1 MDVCEQAAEVALAA
15 VDPMAARDAVRA
27 VLSGEASRTA

>member
-1 MDVCEQAAEVALAA
+1 VALAA

-27 VLSGEASRTA
+27 VLSVAVSQPA